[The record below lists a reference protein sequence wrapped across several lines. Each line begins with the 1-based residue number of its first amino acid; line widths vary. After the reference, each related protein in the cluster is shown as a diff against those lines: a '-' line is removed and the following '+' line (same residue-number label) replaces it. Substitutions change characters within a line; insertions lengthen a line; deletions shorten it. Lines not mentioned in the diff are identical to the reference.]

1 MKTNKIMTTGLGLL
15 IALTG
20 VFGATA
26 CSSDNGS
33 GSASQSTASD
43 VAATVDVAEDLENAR
58 LTVLEA
64 LEDDDWAQVM
74 LASDVDA
81 PTVKYGL
88 LVMPYTY
95 SEATSRVQ
103 GTIEIDGGD
112 FTIEAD
118 SAETGKTWQIDQ
130 DGTITEVT
138 E

>member
-1 MKTNKIMTTGLGLL
+1 MKTNKILTTGLGLL

-20 VFGATA
+20 VFGVTA
-26 CSSDNGS
+26 CSGDSGS
-33 GSASQSTASD
+33 GSASQSSQ
-43 VAATVDVAEDLENAR
+43 ATQNIDVAEDLENAR
-58 LTVLEA
+58 QTVLEA

-95 SEATSRVQ
+95 SEATERVQ
-103 GTIEIDGGD
+103 GTIEIDGGK

-118 SAETGKTWQIDQ
+118 SAATGQTWKIDQ
-130 DGTITEVT
+130 DGNITEVT